1 MKWFKRILLLLV
13 LIALFIV
20 SALITVAI
28 VVDPND
34 YKPQIEALVET
45 HTGRDL
51 AIEGEIG
58 LSLFPWLGLELTN
71 VSLGNPEGFSEP
83 RFAAVEKVNIKVALL
98 PLFKLQTR
106 VGVLQ
111 LKGLRLN
118 LETRADGVSNW
129 EGLGQTGEAPAVP
142 ETPAESPAP
151 APEPPT
157 AGSDAAAKALA
168 GLYVGGIDIEDAAII
183 LRDEVNA
190 MQTRVEH
197 INLNTGAIR
206 INEPIDFKASFSV
219 RNDEPKLIGG
229 LELRGTAVADVNNAR
244 YWLTNIALNGKVSGV
259 AIPGH
264 EQALDLT
271 IESIAA
277 DLNAGTAAV
286 KAVSARLAGLTAGL
300 DVSAT
305 GIDGDAPAVTGKVN
319 LQIDS
324 LKRTLGTLAV
334 PLPITADEA
343 VLETVTLNAGFK
355 AGKDAIE
362 VSDIAAALDDSHLT
376 GQLAVRGF
384 EQPAITFDLALD
396 ALNADRYL
404 PPADESP
411 QAETPPAD
419 ETDTEIELP
428 VETLRTLDIDGRF
441 RIGALQVMN
450 LKTANI
456 DTGLKAKGGAID
468 LKPLAVDLYQGTFRG
483 SAGLDVT
490 GDIPRYTSTLQLDGI
505 TIGPLMQDFMD
516 KRLLEGIMNADATV
530 NTAGSRVSGLMEE
543 LDGKFSLA
551 FRDGA
556 LSMNVRESMRNL
568 KAKLKGRE
576 PAAGPLGEPT
586 KFSSITATGVIENG
600 TVKNQDLEVRARQL
614 YVTGKGSY
622 QLPTD
627 YIDYVLTILL
637 SDDGAGQDDSLNDLY
652 DFPIEF
658 PLKGKLSEIDYA
670 SVGLKALGSAVTNKV
685 KAKVD
690 AAKDAAKAELQR
702 KQEAARAELEK
713 KEAARRAELQ
723 RAEEAKKAEL
733 ERERKAKEEEL
744 KKKLEDKKK
753 EALKNLFH

>member
-1 MKWFKRILLLLV
+1 MKWVKRILLVLA
-13 LIALFIV
+13 LIALFAIG
-20 SALITVAI
+20 ALITVAV

-51 AIEGEIG
+51 TIEGNIG

-71 VSLGNPEGFSEP
+71 VSLGNPKGFSEP

-129 EGLGQTGEAPAVP
+129 EGLGETGEPAAAP
-142 ETPAESPAP
+142 ENPAAP
-151 APEPPT
+151 APESPA
-157 AGSDAAAKALA
+157 AGGGDTAAKALA
-168 GLYVGGIDIEDAAII
+168 GLYVGGIDIEDAAVI
-183 LRDEVNA
+183 LRDEANA
-190 MQTRVEH
+190 TQTRVEH

-206 INEPIDFKASFSV
+206 INAPIDFKASFSV
-219 RNDEPKLIGG
+219 RNDHPKLIGG
-229 LELRGTAVADVNNAR
+229 MELRGTAVADVNNAR
-244 YWLTNIALNGKVSGV
+244 YQLTNIALNGKVSGED
-259 AIPGH
+259 IPGH
-264 EQALDLT
+264 EQTLDLT
-271 IESIAA
+271 VAGIEA

-286 KAVSARLAGLTAGL
+286 KAVSARLAGLSAGL
-300 DVSAT
+300 DAAAT
-305 GIDGDAPAVTGKVN
+305 GIDGDAPDVTGKIN
-319 LQIDS
+319 LHIDS

-343 VLETVTLNAGFK
+343 VLETVTFNAAFK
-355 AGKDAIE
+355 AGKDALD

-396 ALNADRYL
+396 AIDADRYL
-404 PPADESP
+404 PPAEESP
-411 QAETPPAD
+411 PVETPPPAD
-419 ETDTEIELP
+419 GETGAEIELP

-441 RIGALQVMN
+441 RIGALQIMN

-456 DTGLKAKGGAID
+456 DTGLKARDGVID
-468 LKPLAVDLYQGTFRG
+468 LKPLAVDLYQGKFRG

-490 GDIPRYTSTLQLDGI
+490 GDIPRYTSTLQLSGVSV
-505 TIGPLMQDFMD
+505 GPLMQDFMD
-516 KRLLEGIMNADATV
+516 KRLLEGSMNADATV
-530 NTAGSRVSGLMEE
+530 NTAGNRVSGLMEE

-556 LSMNVRESMRNL
+556 LSMNVRESLRNL
-568 KAKLKGRE
+568 KAKLKGKE
-576 PAAGPLGEPT
+576 PATKPVGEPT
-586 KFSSITATGVIENG
+586 KFSSITASGVIENG

-622 QLPTD
+622 QLPAD

-637 SDDGAGQDDSLNDLY
+637 SDDGAGQDDPLNDLY

-658 PLKGKLSEIDYA
+658 PLKGKLDEIDYA
-670 SVGLKALGSAVTNKV
+670 GVGLKALGSAVANKV
-685 KAKVD
+685 KAEVG
-690 AAKDAAKAELQR
+690 AAKDAARAELQR
-702 KQEAARAELEK
+702 KQAAARAELEK
-713 KEAARRAELQ
+713 QDAAR
-723 RAEEAKKAEL
+723 KAEL

>member
-1 MKWFKRILLLLV
+1 MKWFKRILLVLA

-34 YKPQIEALVET
+34 YKPQIETLVET
-45 HTGRDL
+45 QTGRDL
-51 AIEGEIG
+51 TIEGDIG

-129 EGLGQTGEAPAVP
+129 EGLGQTGAPEVSTENPAPATKVP
-142 ETPAESPAP
+142 ET
-151 APEPPT
+151 
-157 AGSDAAAKALA
+157 GNGAAAKALA
-168 GLYVGGIDIEDAAII
+168 GLYVGGIDVEDAAVI
-183 LRDEVNA
+183 LSDETNGTR
-190 MQTRVEH
+190 TRVEH
-197 INLNTGAIR
+197 INLSTGTIR
-206 INEPIDFKASFSV
+206 INEPIDFKASFSL
-219 RNDEPKLIGG
+219 RNDNPKIIGG
-229 LELRGTAVADVNNAR
+229 MELRGTAVADVNNAR
-244 YWLTNIALNGKVSGV
+244 YRLTDIALNGKVSGEE
-259 AIPGH
+259 IPGH
-264 EQALDLT
+264 EQTLDLT
-271 IESIAA
+271 VAA
-277 DLNAGTAAV
+277 ITVDLNAGTAGV
-286 KAVSARLAGLTAGL
+286 NAVSARLAGLTAGL
-300 DVSAT
+300 DASAT
-305 GIDGDAPAVTGKVN
+305 GINGDAPAVTGKIH

-334 PLPITADEA
+334 PLPIIADDA
-343 VLETVTLNAGFK
+343 VLETATFNAGFK

-362 VSDIAAALDDSHLT
+362 MSDIAAALDDSHLT
-376 GQLAVRGF
+376 GQLAVHGF

-396 ALNADRYL
+396 AINADRYL
-404 PPADESP
+404 PPADETG
-411 QAETPPAD
+411 AETPPATG
-419 ETDTEIELP
+419 ETDTDTDTKIELP
-428 VETLRTLDIDGRF
+428 VETLRTLNIDGRF
-441 RIGALQVMN
+441 RIGALQIMN

-456 DTGLKAKGGAID
+456 DTGLKAGNGVID
-468 LKPLAVDLYQGTFRG
+468 LKPLAVDLYQGKFRG

-490 GDIPRYTSTLQLDGI
+490 GDIPRYTSTLQLSGVAV
-505 TIGPLMQDFMD
+505 GPLMQDFMD
-516 KRLLEGIMNADATV
+516 KRLLEGSMNADAAV
-530 NTAGSRVSGLMEE
+530 NTAGNRVSGLMEA
-543 LDGKFSLA
+543 LNGKFSLA

-556 LSMNVRESMRNL
+556 LSMNVRESLRNL
-568 KAKLKGRE
+568 KAKLKGKE
-576 PAAGPLGEPT
+576 PASGPMSEPT
-586 KFSSITATGVIENG
+586 RFSSITATGVIENG

-637 SDDGAGQDDSLNDLY
+637 SDDGAGQNDPLTDLY

-658 PLKGKLSEIDYA
+658 PLKGKLDEIDYA

-690 AAKDAAKAELQR
+690 AAKDAARAELQR
-702 KQEAARAELEK
+702 KQDAARAELEK
-713 KEAARRAELQ
+713 KEAARKAELQ
-723 RAEEAKKAEL
+723 RAEEARKAEL

-753 EALKNLFH
+753 DALKNLFN